1 MALESRMAW
10 HQQHELP
17 RRCAREDAH
26 GLRPIHEALATVPRE
41 RLTEPGVVGEW
52 SLRDV
57 LAHFAGYERYLSG
70 EVLATL
76 QGRPATNEE
85 LYGRPDAPTPADD
98 VDEDTSNAW
107 VVARARR
114 QPVNVVLEDFATAHH
129 RLVAAVEACADD
141 EFEDPGRFAS
151 FNGRSLAS
159 VLPNQCWA
167 HYAQHLPDILRWRD
181 ASAAR

>member
-1 MALESRMAW
+1 MRGGSNMSS
-10 HQQHELP
+10 
-17 RRCAREDAH
+17 REDALEQMRA
-26 GLRPIHEALATVPRE
+26 GYGQISEALATVPRE
-41 RLTEPGVVGEW
+41 HLTDPGVVGEW

-76 QGRPATNEE
+76 QGRAATNEE

-98 VDEDTSNAW
+98 IDENTSNAW

-114 QPVNVVLEDFATAHH
+114 QPVDAVLEDFATAHY
-129 RLVAAVEACADD
+129 RLVAAVEACDDD
-141 EFEDPGRFAS
+141 EFEDLARFAS
-151 FNGRSLAS
+151 FDGRSLAS

-167 HYAQHLPDILRWRD
+167 HYAQHLPDILRWCA